1 MPLFKLLIAIGI
13 SVLSTQALAEACPAS
28 NTLASIN
35 NPCTVTGTHSTFKLN
50 FNSGFADTSRLTP
63 IDGNPGNT
71 VGSQRQYSFIKA
83 AELLANKIASDV
95 VIEVDA
101 YFSALTCN
109 DTTAIL
115 GSAGATNN
123 FSHPFPPNGVQAN
136 TFYPVSLYSALSGI
150 DEDFRDSDITAEFN
164 KNIGNSGCL
173 EGSSGWYYG
182 FASPSNNKFGFTTV
196 LLHELTHGL
205 GFASLIN
212 PETGKKPNRL
222 DDIFSSFLFDK
233 DRGSWPNLSDSQ
245 RLASA
250 KNSGGL
256 LWDGENVNEQAIE
269 LVNDGFEDND
279 FSNTFTSGDRVEMY
293 APDPVESGSSIS
305 HFSTLLS
312 PNELME
318 PEYTEGQYELGL
330 GLYLLQDLGWLI
342 RLIDEDLQQVSIDG
356 ITLDDGD
363 SINLDLNDKQLDVSG
378 GSGDFGFSL
387 LYQGNNVN
395 ELLSENESGLSI
407 SLPSSGAF
415 AGTYTLTITDAQS
428 DQETGISIIRPL
440 RLNWSTTSLLND
452 DLTQTLKIE
461 GGTAGSQFSISQSP
475 ASLLTFSDT
484 LIASNNVQDF
494 NVATSQVLTETVLD
508 MAELMVTVTSVNTDY
523 EDANSTIEI
532 HPSQSHY
539 FSVVDESNQ
548 AIVDAV
554 ATLSENSILNSFNLP
569 LEYGADDNGL
579 FNLVLPIEEQTYE
592 LTIAASHFNPATL
605 PILNDITEHTV
616 MLETMD
622 DPIILSGNVSAN
634 SDQDFTINPPSA
646 SLRFLNAD
654 AVTISID
661 VINAH
666 QASFSHEVDLSQ
678 FTLLSMEFQQ
688 LNSQGSSL
696 DISDTH
702 ESQNFEVLLQA
713 SGVFVDVSTNK
724 DNNTENDESSQT
736 SSSGGGTLNLYL
748 LLGLLTFITLR
759 RRRSLS

>member
-35 NPCTVTGTHSTFKLN
+35 NPCTVTGTHSSFKLN
-50 FNSGFADTSRLTP
+50 FNSGFADTSRLSP

-101 YFSALTCN
+101 YFNALTCN

-123 FSHPFPPNGVQAN
+123 FSHPFPPNGIQAN
-136 TFYPVSLYSALSGI
+136 TFYPVSLYSAISGI

-182 FASPSNNKFGFTTV
+182 FASPSNNRFGFTTV

-222 DDIFSSFLFDK
+222 NDIFSSFLFDK

-245 RLASA
+245 RLTSA

-256 LWDGENVNEQAIE
+256 LWDGEHVNEQAIE

-279 FSNTFTSGDRVEMY
+279 LSNTFTSGDRVEMY

-342 RLIDEDLQQVSIDG
+342 RLINEDQQQISIDG

-363 SINLDLNDKQLDVSG
+363 SITLDLNNKQLDVTG
-378 GSGDFGFSL
+378 GSDEFSFNL
-387 LYQGNNVN
+387 LYQGNNVD

-428 DQETGISIIRPL
+428 NQETTISIIRPL
-440 RLNWSTTSLLND
+440 RLNWSTTSLLNG

-461 GGTAGSQFSISQSP
+461 GAAAGSQFSISQS
-475 ASLLTFSDT
+475 ADSLLTFNDT
-484 LIASNNVQDF
+484 LIASNNAQNF
-494 NVATSQVLTETVLD
+494 NVAISQVLTETVLD
-508 MAELMVTVTSVNTDY
+508 ITELMVTVSAVNANY
-523 EDANSTIEI
+523 EDASSTIEI

-539 FSVVDESNQ
+539 FSVVDEDNQ
-548 AIVDAV
+548 PITNAV
-554 ATLSENSILNSFNLP
+554 ATLNENSTLNSFNLSY
-569 LEYGADDNGL
+569 EYVADNNGQ
-579 FNLVLPIEEQTYE
+579 FYLVLPIDEQAYE
-592 LTIAASHFNPATL
+592 LTIAASHFSPVTL
-605 PILNDITEHTV
+605 SIFSDTSEHIV
-616 MLETMD
+616 MLEAME
-622 DPIILSGNVSAN
+622 DPIILSGIISVN
-634 SDQDFTINPPSA
+634 SDQDFTINHPTA
-646 SLRFLNAD
+646 LLRFLNTD
-654 AVTISID
+654 PVN
-661 VINAH
+661 INITVMNAQ
-666 QASFSHEVDLSQ
+666 QASFSHEVDLGQ
-678 FTLLSMEFQQ
+678 FTLLSMDFQQ
-688 LNSQGSSL
+688 INSQSSSL
-696 DISDTH
+696 DVSDTH
-702 ESQNFEVLLQA
+702 ESQHFEVLLQA
-713 SGVFVDVSTNK
+713 NGVSVDVNSNN
-724 DNNTENDESSQT
+724 DSNTENDESSQT
-736 SSSGGGTLNLYL
+736 SSSGGGTINFYL
-748 LLGLLTFITLR
+748 LLGLLIFITLR
-759 RRRSLS
+759 RRVGQG